1 MKRLAIFSSFNYPC
15 HPYSERV
22 SKTGPLRFGSENQFP
37 LNFAHDYILVQS
49 NWNGISFWKYFKIKF
64 FGTKIAS
71 APGGQFFALTKS
83 KNSAYCRVYHFK
95 VFRFQQ
101 FFSLLRLKLVLK
113 RCKAHNFEPSK
124 ACNSYL
130 INIFRF
136 TPTLPYV
143 GKGSKM
149 HIFILAPSKI
159 PTSSKQNIYL
169 DQWNKCSKTGKH
181 KKKIVISANF

>member
-1 MKRLAIFSSFNYPC
+1 MIISW
-15 HPYSERV
+15 
-22 SKTGPLRFGSENQFP
+22 SK
-37 LNFAHDYILVQS
+37 S

-181 KKKIVISANF
+181 KKKNCDFSELLAH